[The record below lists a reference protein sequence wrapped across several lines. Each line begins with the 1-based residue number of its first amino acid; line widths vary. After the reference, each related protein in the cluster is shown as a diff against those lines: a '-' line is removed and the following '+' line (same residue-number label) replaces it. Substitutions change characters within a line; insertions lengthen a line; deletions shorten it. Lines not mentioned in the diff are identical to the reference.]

1 MLALALA
8 SFAHAPAADLFEK
21 PFRWRDARGIV
32 DLENGRTAPTL
43 VDLDADGVC
52 DLVVGTNSE
61 GQLLWYRNAGTPKA
75 PRFVDPAWTQLPR
88 QDTRTWVVEGA
99 PILADL
105 DGDGFPDLLA
115 FVAGE
120 AVFSR
125 GLGQRTF
132 APPRG
137 LHARGGVSVRVAGN
151 SSPAVCDWDGDGNPD
166 LVAVDADGKLRVQPL
181 LGLKGAEPA
190 LGPATAL
197 ELVENEP
204 VPKLAPA
211 ALVVDWDGDGVLDL
225 LVGSSEGS
233 VVFYKGCVEQ
243 GVNRVQPG
251 EVLLQPCYV
260 DQPATLAK
268 NEKTGALEPQLTR
281 SHRCPRLA
289 VCDWNGDG
297 RLDLLVGDLFNALG
311 PEPQLTKE
319 QAAQRDELRAQT
331 DEAWKQLHVV
341 RKEIEDRV
349 AQDLGRLGLQEV
361 LGPALEVRE
370 ALLRLRRKEDA
381 RDSTLTRRLE
391 GLAKE
396 LEPLTARPQRHGYIW
411 VYLRKG
417 ATIANAK

>member
-1 MLALALA
+1 
-8 SFAHAPAADLFEK
+8 
-21 PFRWRDARGIV
+21 
-32 DLENGRTAPTL
+32 
-43 VDLDADGVC
+43 
-52 DLVVGTNSE
+52 
-61 GQLLWYRNAGTPKA
+61 
-75 PRFVDPAWTQLPR
+75 
-88 QDTRTWVVEGA
+88 
-99 PILADL
+99 
-105 DGDGFPDLLA
+105 
-115 FVAGE
+115 
-120 AVFSR
+120 
-125 GLGQRTF
+125 
-132 APPRG
+132 
-137 LHARGGVSVRVAGN
+137 
-151 SSPAVCDWDGDGNPD
+151 
-166 LVAVDADGKLRVQPL
+166 
-181 LGLKGAEPA
+181 
-190 LGPATAL
+190 
-197 ELVENEP
+197 
-204 VPKLAPA
+204 
-211 ALVVDWDGDGVLDL
+211 
-225 LVGSSEGS
+225 
-233 VVFYKGCVEQ
+233 
-243 GVNRVQPG
+243 
-251 EVLLQPCYV
+251 VLLQPCYV

-396 LEPLTARPQRHGYIW
+396 LEPLTARPQRHGYVW